1 MEKNPDEIKETLE
14 QNEDGYLKMKEKRD
28 LEYSKI
34 MEKAES
40 FNLLLAT
47 SNFKI
52 IKFSRQ
58 KNIPSP

>member
-1 MEKNPDEIKETLE
+1 MEKNPEEIKETLE